1 MIFLWFWVTK
11 TDKVINQ
18 IFVPDVQEKN
28 MTKAIKKTEEN
39 SNVVP
44 EDVPEETKAAPT
56 APTFAPTPQRR
67 SEPNVIYIG
76 KKGVMAY
83 VLSAVL
89 QLSQSSFI
97 SIKSRGRAISKAVDV
112 SQVLINR
119 FGEGKFFI
127 KECNLGTEA
136 IQTPE
141 GIIRNVSTCDIIVSK
156 KP

>member
-1 MIFLWFWVTK
+1 
-11 TDKVINQ
+11 
-18 IFVPDVQEKN
+18 

-39 SNVVP
+39 SNVASEAP
-44 EDVPEETKAAPT
+44 QEELKAAPP
-56 APTFAPTPQRR
+56 APRR

-97 SIKSRGRAISKAVDV
+97 VIKSRGRAISKAVDV

-119 FGEGKFFI
+119 FGEGKYFI
-127 KECNLGTEA
+127 KETNLGTEA
-136 IQTPE
+136 IHTPE
-141 GIIRNVSTCDIIVSK
+141 GITRNVSTCEIIVAK
-156 KP
+156 KA

>member
-1 MIFLWFWVTK
+1 
-11 TDKVINQ
+11 
-18 IFVPDVQEKN
+18 

-39 SNVVP
+39 SNVASEVAT
-44 EDVPEETKAAPT
+44 EEPKAAPT
-56 APTFAPTPQRR
+56 APTFQRR

-97 SIKSRGRAISKAVDV
+97 VVKSRGRAISKAVDV

-136 IQTPE
+136 IHTPE
-141 GIIRNVSTCDIIVSK
+141 GIIRNVSTCDIIVAK
-156 KP
+156 KA

>member
-1 MIFLWFWVTK
+1 
-11 TDKVINQ
+11 
-18 IFVPDVQEKN
+18 

-39 SNVVP
+39 SNVVS
-44 EDVPEETKAAPT
+44 EDAPEETKAAPT

-97 SIKSRGRAISKAVDV
+97 SIKSRGRAISMAVDV

-119 FGEGKFFI
+119 FGEGKFYI
-127 KECNLGTEA
+127 KETNLGTEA
-136 IQTPE
+136 IHTPE
-141 GIIRNVSTCDIIVSK
+141 GIIRNVSTCDIIVAK
-156 KP
+156 KA

>member
-1 MIFLWFWVTK
+1 
-11 TDKVINQ
+11 
-18 IFVPDVQEKN
+18 

-39 SNVVP
+39 SNVAS
-44 EDVPEETKAAPT
+44 EAAQEETKAAPSAT
-56 APTFAPTPQRR
+56 QRR

-89 QLSQSSFI
+89 QLSQSPFI
-97 SIKSRGRAISKAVDV
+97 VIKSRGRAISKAVDV

-127 KECNLGTEA
+127 KEANLGTEA

-141 GIIRNVSTCDIIVSK
+141 GPLRNVSTVDIVVAK
-156 KP
+156 KA

>member
-1 MIFLWFWVTK
+1 
-11 TDKVINQ
+11 
-18 IFVPDVQEKN
+18 

-39 SNVVP
+39 SNVASEVAQ
-44 EDVPEETKAAPT
+44 EEPKVAPT
-56 APTFAPTPQRR
+56 APTTTPTFQRR

-97 SIKSRGRAISKAVDV
+97 SIKSRGRAISVAVDV

-136 IQTPE
+136 IHTPE
-141 GIIRNVSTCDIIVSK
+141 GIIRNVSTCDIIVAK

>member
-1 MIFLWFWVTK
+1 
-11 TDKVINQ
+11 
-18 IFVPDVQEKN
+18 

-39 SNVVP
+39 SNVASEVP
-44 EDVPEETKAAPT
+44 QEEPKAAPP
-56 APTFAPTPQRR
+56 APQRR

-97 SIKSRGRAISKAVDV
+97 VIKSRGRAISKAVDV

-119 FGEGKFFI
+119 FGEGKFLI

-136 IQTPE
+136 VHTPE
-141 GIIRNVSTCDIIVSK
+141 GSTRNVSTCDIIVAK
-156 KP
+156 KT